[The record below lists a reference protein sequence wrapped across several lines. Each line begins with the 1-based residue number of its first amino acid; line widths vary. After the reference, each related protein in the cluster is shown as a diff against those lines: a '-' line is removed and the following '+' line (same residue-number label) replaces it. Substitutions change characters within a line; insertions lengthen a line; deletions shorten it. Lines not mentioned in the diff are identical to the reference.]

1 MKSPLINR
9 SLQCAA
15 AVLLALGCTWT
26 LAAGTVEVIYVHPDS
41 YTDLGETQEGRDQ
54 ALVVLTEHLQKM
66 ADRLPQ
72 GQRLRLEITDIDLA
86 GSPNPAL
93 AENVRQFSGGGDRPQ
108 IRLRYQLR
116 AGEQTLKSGEAN
128 IYNVNYLQH
137 RRPTYQ
143 GVRELVHERRMLDDW
158 FDGLMKD
165 R

>member
-1 MKSPLINR
+1 MPHPLLR
-9 SLQCAA
+9 SAA
-15 AVLLALGCTWT
+15 LMLLALAPAWT
-26 LAAGTVEVIYVHPDS
+26 LAAGTMEVVFVHPDS
-41 YTDLGETQEGRDQ
+41 YTDLGETQDGRDQ

-66 ADRLPQ
+66 AERLPQ
-72 GQRLRLEITDIDLA
+72 GLRLRLEITDIDLA

-108 IRLRYQLR
+108 IKLRYLLR

-158 FDGLMKD
+158 FDSNFKD